1 MLDHEKVADLEFYN
15 WFLAALATPKK
26 TALIEKLSQ
35 WTQWISNVMD
45 AMQKPENRA
54 VKIARVKQN
63 GMKTMSKTK
72 TITVRKDLVYNVDLI
87 KKTLADQACFH
98 VDEVAFEDALEF
110 ARNLSLLDMS
120 DNPSSGQYLDFLD
133 DEGND
138 LYVSFTR
145 N

>member
-15 WFLAALATPKK
+15 WFLNALATPKNSV
-26 TALIEKLSQ
+26 EKEVLSQ
-35 WTQWISNVMD
+35 WTQLILNVMD

-63 GMKTMSKTK
+63 GMKTMSDTK
-72 TITVRKDLVYNVDLI
+72 TITVRKDLVYNVSLI
-87 KKTLADQACFH
+87 KNQLAEQACCRAEDVPFE
-98 VDEVAFEDALEF
+98 EVLEF

-120 DNPSSGQYLDFLD
+120 DNPSNQYFDLLD